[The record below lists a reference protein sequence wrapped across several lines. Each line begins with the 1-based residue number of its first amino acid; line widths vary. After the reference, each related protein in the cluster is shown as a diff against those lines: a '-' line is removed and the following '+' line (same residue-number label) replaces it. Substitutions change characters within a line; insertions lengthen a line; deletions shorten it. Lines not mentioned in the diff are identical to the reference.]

1 MKAAGRRR
9 RRLGHISWPSAI
21 FFRASE
27 KYGRR
32 FRRPG
37 GAQKKSAERCRIK
50 FPRGNFIRHRPAEFL
65 CAFSEARK
73 NMAEGQKMWP
83 RRRRRRPAAFKKRA
97 VCEDLHDFFSIYM
110 PFGGRPNHVP
120 RTAQTTFPGR
130 PQTDS
135 GIRATCQVALIRR
148 AQPRPPGGLEPP
160 RAALRAAQL
169 CLSSRS
175 RRRGGGCSARA
186 APCAPREGGRN
197 HGNAG
202 FA

>member
-1 MKAAGRRR
+1 
-9 RRLGHISWPSAI
+9 
-21 FFRASE
+21 
-27 KYGRR
+27 
-32 FRRPG
+32 
-37 GAQKKSAERCRIK
+37 
-50 FPRGNFIRHRPAEFL
+50 
-65 CAFSEARK
+65 
-73 NMAEGQKMWP
+73 
-83 RRRRRRPAAFKKRA
+83 
-97 VCEDLHDFFSIYM
+97 M

-175 RRRGGGCSARA
+175 RRRGEGCSARA

-202 FA
+202 FACFFHHLHAFWRTRRKSDARPRSATTQAGRVGTDSRWFGWGQRRGCVREAGWGIAGGSRPGAAPTKIAELGPLAKWP